1 MRKLLNNPRVV
12 LPLAIVASLWV
23 LVSYGVITPLQL
35 DLFNSQGSR
44 TKQFS
49 ISRKNPEV
57 SVSDRAVESLIKE
70 QWLPRSWQRYSVIQH
85 EPFVADY
92 IFEEVAELEPIN
104 VVGVEPENIPVPKT
118 AEELA
123 TYIVE
128 NLGLDEDGFFVR
140 FGSRRIRVGEML
152 GSQMISQ
159 ISVPGP
165 REVPADSIQ
174 FYTSQLRLE
183 ATSTESSPKSAQISE
198 SYYLEGD
205 LVSKSPVLALHR
217 VFTGNVELIDREG
230 RIWSI
235 GLLD

>member
-12 LPLAIVASLWV
+12 LPLAILALLWV
-23 LVSYGVITPLQL
+23 LVSYGVITPLNL
-35 DLFNSQGSR
+35 DLFNSRSSS

-49 ISRKNPEV
+49 ITRKNPEV

-128 NLGLDEDGFFVR
+128 NLGLDEAGFFVR
-140 FGSRRIRVGEML
+140 LGSRKIRVGEML

-165 REVPADSIQ
+165 RVVTTDTIQ
-174 FYTSQLRLE
+174 LFISQLRLE
-183 ATSTESSPKSAQISE
+183 ATSTQSSPRSAQISE

-205 LVSKSPVLALHR
+205 LVSRSPVLALYR
-217 VFTGNVELIDREG
+217 VFAENVELIDREG
-230 RIWSI
+230 RIWPI
-235 GLLD
+235 RLLD

>member
-12 LPLAIVASLWV
+12 LPMAILALLWV
-23 LVSYGVITPLQL
+23 LVSYGMITPLEL
-35 DLFNSQGSR
+35 DLFNSRGSS

-49 ISRKNPEV
+49 ITRKNPEV

-140 FGSRRIRVGEML
+140 FGSHRIRVGEML

-165 REVPADSIQ
+165 REVAADSIQ

-205 LVSKSPVLALHR
+205 LVSRSPVLALYR

>member
-12 LPLAIVASLWV
+12 LPLAILALLWV
-23 LVSYGVITPLQL
+23 LVSYGVITPLKL
-35 DLFNSQGSR
+35 DLFNSRSSS

-49 ISRKNPEV
+49 ITRKNPEV

-128 NLGLDEDGFFVR
+128 NLGLDEEGFFVR

-165 REVPADSIQ
+165 REVSSDSIQ

>member
-1 MRKLLNNPRVV
+1 MAI
-12 LPLAIVASLWV
+12 LALLWV
-23 LVSYGVITPLQL
+23 LVSYGMITPLEL
-35 DLFNSQGSR
+35 DLFNSRGSS

-49 ISRKNPEV
+49 ITRKNPEV

-165 REVPADSIQ
+165 REVAADSIQ

-205 LVSKSPVLALHR
+205 LVSRSPVLALYR